1 MIIFGILKMNTISED
16 YEEIP
21 ITEEKIILKRK
32 KHKKRTPKNLEAT
45 VQNIV
50 TRELNTKTK
59 KFISK
64 IHEDI
69 HFRYNSFNI
78 VVGNQGTSKTTT
90 CLKELMKL
98 SYVNHDYHLLI
109 YVTDNESDET
119 FQKLSEY
126 IDFQIIQCKYDEIE
140 DVFAEIIELKTQY
153 NNMVDGKE
161 PEDDYILENLFVN
174 DFKKKRLH
182 TFIMFDDAS
191 FIFDKNS
198 KSRFKKWLC
207 QCRHL
212 NITAV
217 CIIQIWGSLDPKLKS
232 QLASVMIGRGFSRQ
246 IAQYIHR
253 QVATDIPFETFW
265 ETYSKLEQY
274 QKVFFDCIDNVMKVI

>member
-109 YVTDNESDET
+109 YVSDLPSDESFNT
-119 FQKLSEY
+119 LKKY
-126 IDFQIIQCKYDEIE
+126 INFPIIKTNYEI
-140 DVFAEIIELKTQY
+140 
-153 NNMVDGKE
+153 
-161 PEDDYILENLFVN
+161 
-174 DFKKKRLH
+174 FKKF
-182 TFIMFDDAS
+182 FIN
-191 FIFDKNS
+191 IFYLIQNPE
-198 KSRFKKWLC
+198 
-207 QCRHL
+207 HL
-212 NITAV
+212 TIL
-217 CIIQIWGSLDPKLKS
+217 IS
-232 QLASVMIGRGFSRQ
+232 
-246 IAQYIHR
+246 
-253 QVATDIPFETFW
+253 
-265 ETYSKLEQY
+265 
-274 QKVFFDCIDNVMKVI
+274 